1 MSSEHHHSL
10 SLLTHQI
17 NHLDHVYNY
26 VRWETSDHSFA
37 KSRVSPLKPLTI
49 PHMELQ
55 AAVLAVRLAQSI
67 LNETRVKCEKI
78 IFSHSQARD
87 FKSFISARIA
97 EIQSKSEPC

>member
-1 MSSEHHHSL
+1 M

-17 NHLDHVYNY
+17 DHLEHVHNY
-26 VRWETSDHSFA
+26 VRWETSDHSFVIRFA

-49 PHMELQ
+49 PRMELQ

-78 IFSHSQARD
+78 IFSHSQARE
-87 FKSFISARIA
+87 FKSFISARIV
-97 EIQSKSEPC
+97 EFQSKSEPC